1 EAISRPHFA
10 RENSATGDVL
20 AFWSSPSRVPP
31 RQVTQAFMKVLF
43 VTRKYPPMVGGMEAL
58 SYFLTTG
65 FPEPK
70 KIVSL
75 GRAQLHLSW
84 FLPSAPLRVALTA
97 PFYDVVHLGD
107 PVLAVVGVVPRFLFR
122 RPVMVTVH
130 GLDITFESKLYQW
143 YSRRFLRGSAY
154 LAIS

>member
-1 EAISRPHFA
+1 
-10 RENSATGDVL
+10 
-20 AFWSSPSRVPP
+20 
-31 RQVTQAFMKVLF
+31 MKVLF
-43 VTRKYPPMVGGMEAL
+43 ITRKYPPMVGGMEAL

-75 GRAQLHLSW
+75 GRSQLHLFW
-84 FLPSAPLRVALTA
+84 FLPYALLRAAVTS

-107 PVLAVVGVVPRFLFR
+107 PLLAVVGVVPRFLFR

-143 YSRRFLRGSAY
+143 YSRHFLHASAY
-154 LAIS
+154 LAISESTREIAEKRGLHPVSVVPVGVSDKFFALARDP